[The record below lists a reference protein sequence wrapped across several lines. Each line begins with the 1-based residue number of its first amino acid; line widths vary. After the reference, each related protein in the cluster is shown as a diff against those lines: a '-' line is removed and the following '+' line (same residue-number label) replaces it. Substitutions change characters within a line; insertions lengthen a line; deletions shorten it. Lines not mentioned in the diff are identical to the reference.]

1 MTAPVTFILGMHNSG
16 TSLLARLAALLGLE
30 LGPEVLTR
38 ESFEAK
44 PAYDYWE
51 HAGIVELQDEA
62 LSLLGRH
69 WSTPQSHLPIP
80 PEAWDRPEII
90 RIAEALGAIL
100 DRELKAAAQDATGGR
115 PWGFKDPRT
124 ARLLPLWRQVLA
136 RRGLAAR
143 YLISL
148 RDPAIV
154 TASFADKGRV
164 ATADAE
170 ALWRRSYLEA
180 LAGSEGAPRLVV
192 DYDAWLDQPETQAA
206 ALAGFLGHP
215 QATDAA
221 LAAVRAAI
229 DPTLRR
235 SRAGALRLAPFT
247 VAVAECLRAMAGGH
261 EPQARIA
268 AMLDRATAA
277 DRRTAARADGTA
289 AA

>member
-38 ESFEAK
+38 DSFEAK

-62 LSLLGRH
+62 LHRLGRH
-69 WSTPQSHLPIP
+69 WGTPQSHLPIP
-80 PEAWDRPEII
+80 PEAWSLPEIT

-100 DRELKAAAQDATGGR
+100 DRELAAARSSNR

-124 ARLLPLWRQVLA
+124 VRLLPLWRRLLA
-136 RRGLAAR
+136 KRGLEAR

-164 ATADAE
+164 APADAE

-180 LAGSEGAPRLVV
+180 LAGSAGAPRLVV

-206 ALAGFLGHP
+206 ALAGFLGQP
-215 QATDAA
+215 KAADAA

-229 DPTLRR
+229 DPALRR
-235 SRAGALRLAPFT
+235 THAAPLRLAPFT
-247 VAVAECLRAMAGGH
+247 VATAECLRAMIGGR
-261 EPQARIA
+261 EPAARIA
-268 AMLDRATAA
+268 ALLDRAAAA
-277 DRRTAARADGTA
+277 DRRAPARPDGTA

>member
-38 ESFEAK
+38 DSFEAK

-62 LSLLGRH
+62 LHRLGRH
-69 WSTPQSHLPIP
+69 WGTPQSHLPIP
-80 PEAWDRPEII
+80 PEAWSLPEIA

-100 DRELKAAAQDATGGR
+100 DRELAAARSGNR

-124 ARLLPLWRQVLA
+124 VRLLPLWRQVLA
-136 RRGLAAR
+136 RRGLTAR

-164 ATADAE
+164 APADAE

-180 LAGSEGAPRLVV
+180 LAGSAGSPRLVV

-206 ALAGFLGHP
+206 ALAEFLGQP
-215 QATDAA
+215 QAADAA
-221 LAAVRAAI
+221 LAAVRDAI
-229 DPTLRR
+229 DPALRR
-235 SRAGALRLAPFT
+235 THAAPLRLAPFT
-247 VAVAECLRAMAGGH
+247 VATAECLRAMIGGR
-261 EPQARIA
+261 EPAARITA
-268 AMLDRATAA
+268 LLDRAAAA
-277 DRRTAARADGTA
+277 DRRAAARPDGTA

>member
-38 ESFEAK
+38 DSFEAK

-62 LSLLGRH
+62 LHLLGRH
-69 WSTPQSHLPIP
+69 WGTPQSHLPVP
-80 PEAWDRPEII
+80 PETWDRPQ
-90 RIAEALGAIL
+90 IARLGTALGAIL
-100 DRELKAAAQDATGGR
+100 DRELAAAEGR

-124 ARLLPLWRQVLA
+124 VRLLPVWRQVLA
-136 RRGLAAR
+136 TRGLSAR

-164 ATADAE
+164 APADAE

-180 LAGSEGAPRLVV
+180 LAGSAGAPRLVV

-206 ALAGFLGHP
+206 ALAGFLGQP
-215 QATDAA
+215 QAADAA

-235 SRAGALRLAPFT
+235 TRATPLRLAPFT
-247 VAVAECLRAMAGGH
+247 VATAECLRAMIGGR
-261 EPQARIA
+261 EPEARIA
-268 AMLDRATAA
+268 ALLDRAASA
-277 DRRTAARADGTA
+277 DRRAPAHPDGIA

>member
-38 ESFEAK
+38 DSFEAK

-62 LSLLGRH
+62 LHLLNRH

-80 PEAWDRPEII
+80 QDAWDGPEIT
-90 RIAEALGAIL
+90 RIAGALGAIL
-100 DRELKAAAQDATGGR
+100 DRELAAAAGR

-124 ARLLPLWRQVLA
+124 VRLLPLWRRLLA

-164 ATADAE
+164 TPADAE

-180 LAGSEGAPRLVV
+180 LSYSEGAPRLVV
-192 DYDAWLDQPETQAA
+192 DYDAWLDQPERQAA
-206 ALAGFLGHP
+206 ALAAFLGQP
-215 QATDAA
+215 QAADDA
-221 LAAVRAAI
+221 LAAVRDAI
-229 DPTLRR
+229 DPSLRR
-235 SRAGALRLAPFT
+235 TRASQLRLAPFT
-247 VAVAECLRAMAGGH
+247 VATAECLRAMIGGR
-261 EPQARIA
+261 EPTARIA
-268 AMLDRATAA
+268 ALLDRAAA
-277 DRRTAARADGTA
+277 TDRRSAA
-289 AA
+289 

>member
-38 ESFEAK
+38 DSFEAK

-51 HAGIVELQDEA
+51 HAGIVALQDEA
-62 LSLLGRH
+62 LHLLGRH
-69 WSTPQSHLPIP
+69 WGTPQSHLPIP
-80 PEAWDRPEII
+80 PEAWDRPEIA
-90 RIAEALGAIL
+90 RLGTALGAIL
-100 DRELKAAAQDATGGR
+100 DRELAAAQDATGGR

-124 ARLLPLWRQVLA
+124 VRLLPVWRRVLA
-136 RRGLAAR
+136 KRGLTAR

-164 ATADAE
+164 APADAE

-180 LAGSEGAPRLVV
+180 LAGSAGSPRLVV

-206 ALAGFLGHP
+206 ALAGFLGQP
-215 QATDAA
+215 QAADAA

-229 DPTLRR
+229 DPALRR
-235 SRAGALRLAPFT
+235 TRVGLLRLTPFT
-247 VAVAECLRAMAGGH
+247 VATAECLRAMIGGR
-261 EPQARIA
+261 EPEARIA
-268 AMLDRATAA
+268 ALLDRAASA
-277 DRRTAARADGTA
+277 DRRDAAPPDGTA

>member
-38 ESFEAK
+38 DSFEAK

-51 HAGIVELQDEA
+51 HAGIVALQDEA
-62 LSLLGRH
+62 LSLLNRH

-80 PEAWDRPEII
+80 QDAWDSPEIT
-90 RIAEALGAIL
+90 RIAGALDAIL
-100 DRELKAAAQDATGGR
+100 DRELSNAAGR

-124 ARLLPLWRQVLA
+124 VRLLPVWRRVLA
-136 RRGLAAR
+136 ARGLTAR

-164 ATADAE
+164 APADAE

-180 LAGSEGAPRLVV
+180 LAGSAGSPRLVV

-206 ALAGFLGHP
+206 ALAGFLGQP
-215 QATDAA
+215 QAADAA

-229 DPTLRR
+229 DPALRR
-235 SRAGALRLAPFT
+235 TRVGLLRLTPFT
-247 VAVAECLRAMAGGH
+247 VATAECLRAMIGGR
-261 EPQARIA
+261 EPEARIA
-268 AMLDRATAA
+268 ALLDRAASA
-277 DRRTAARADGTA
+277 DRRAAAPPDGTA